1 MGHWLETRYNNVHS
15 YNMVDIKVEHE
26 NKNIM
31 LHFTAPG
38 ALFVLVGDD
47 FTTSQ
52 LCTAHDY
59 IAISLRYLVFGSHY
73 DDAKLKKKRPQ
84 IITAYIRAP
93 SPPLLPSVPS

>member
-15 YNMVDIKVEHE
+15 YSMVDIKVEHE

-73 DDAKLKKKRPQ
+73 DDAKLKKNVPRLSQP
-84 IITAYIRAP
+84 TFEP
-93 SPPLLPSVPS
+93 PPPPLLPSVPS

>member
-1 MGHWLETRYNNVHS
+1 
-15 YNMVDIKVEHE
+15 
-26 NKNIM
+26 M

-47 FTTSQ
+47 LTTSQ
-52 LCTAHDY
+52 LCTTHDY

-93 SPPLLPSVPS
+93 FPPSPPLCPFLAGGAAVTLLGGCQY

>member
-1 MGHWLETRYNNVHS
+1 MTVKNNISYIEMGHWLETRYNNVHS
-15 YNMVDIKVEHE
+15 YSIDIKVEHE

-73 DDAKLKKKRPQ
+73 DDAKLQK
-84 IITAYIRAP
+84 
-93 SPPLLPSVPS
+93 